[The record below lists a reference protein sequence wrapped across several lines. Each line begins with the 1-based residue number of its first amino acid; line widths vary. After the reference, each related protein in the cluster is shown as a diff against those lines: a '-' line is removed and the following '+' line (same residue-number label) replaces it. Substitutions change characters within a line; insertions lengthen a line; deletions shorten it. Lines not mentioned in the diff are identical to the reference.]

1 MKKKLFWDLPCL
13 KLSVPECFRTKACHL
28 KTSTAQK
35 VSVLVVFLVRIFPH
49 FGLNTEN
56 YCVNVRIQSEFG
68 EIQIKKSSNTNTFCA
83 A

>member
-1 MKKKLFWDLPCL
+1 MKKILFWDLPCL
-13 KLSVPECFRTKACHL
+13 KLSVPECFRTKTC
-28 KTSTAQK
+28 Q
-35 VSVLVVFLVRIFPH
+35 VSVLVVFLVPIFPY